1 MNFLLRFYVLAQK
14 RVFLILYKNTKSK
27 LLSIYFSLTSIK
39 SYFSI
44 LYLLVLM
51 ISSSSLAIMSHNIL
65 VFVHIG
71 ISKGH
76 IPLVF
81 QKLMVKM
88 DLITISRWLRNFGV
102 TLGSYSH
109 KLFWDRTVCNF
120 LYLLQKYSIRSFDF
134 SIFFL
139 LLKKLFLIINLNIL
153 MIVVLSENI
162 FPKVFHP

>member
-1 MNFLLRFYVLAQK
+1 
-14 RVFLILYKNTKSK
+14 
-27 LLSIYFSLTSIK
+27 
-39 SYFSI
+39 
-44 LYLLVLM
+44 M

-65 VFVHIG
+65 VFVRIG